1 MVVGP
6 LTSFRRFTP
15 DVTDIGSWPIRL
27 LRACLADAIAERE
40 RRPLWIPVGFGTG
53 IGLYFSFYAEPS
65 LLLVA
70 AIGAVGIGCA
80 ALSFRIVTHGCGR
93 RACHDG
99 SGLDGFCLCKAA
111 HRMGLGSRAVA

>member
-15 DVTDIGSWPIRL
+15 DVVDIGGWPIRF

-53 IGLYFSFYAEPS
+53 IGLYFSLYAEPS
-65 LLLVA
+65 ILLARSWRLH
-70 AIGAVGIGCA
+70 
-80 ALSFRIVTHGCGR
+80 LS
-93 RACHDG
+93 
-99 SGLDGFCLCKAA
+99 
-111 HRMGLGSRAVA
+111 